1 MVSGVEAGEG
11 ALTFCW
17 QNRLLMLGSRPNMK
31 ALVLTGP
38 SEFQFDPEFPD
49 PRPNAGEVL
58 VQIRACGIC
67 GSDIHGMDGRSGRRQ
82 MPIVMGHEAA
92 GEIIEIGEGVS
103 EWKPGDRVTFDSTEY
118 CGECDDCQR
127 GYVNLCANRK
137 VLGVSPGTYRRHGC
151 FAERIALPERIL
163 YAIPEGLSYEK
174 AAFAEP
180 VSIALHAV
188 NLADGIEVGEA
199 FDELEADCGNEN
211 CEGCEQDAA
220 VSGGGTALVVGSG
233 LIGLLVIQ
241 ALKARGWE
249 RVIAVDLDAGRLE
262 LAKKLGADEVFDARQ
277 EGLANHLR
285 EICEGDGV
293 DASFEVVGAGPP
305 LDLAIR
311 SVRRGGQVILVGNLQ
326 ASTPFPLQ
334 EVVTRQLTLKGSC
347 SCAGE
352 YPEAIRR
359 IQDGSIQVEPL
370 LSAVVPLEEGAG
382 WFGRLY
388 DNQEGLMKVVLVP

>member
-1 MVSGVEAGEG
+1 MIRA
-11 ALTFCW
+11 
-17 QNRLLMLGSRPNMK
+17 PMK
-31 ALVLTGP
+31 ALVLTAP
-38 SEFQFDPEFPD
+38 SEFNYDLNFPEPT
-49 PRPNAGEVL
+49 AGQGEVL
-58 VQIRACGIC
+58 VKVQACGIC

-92 GEIIEIGEGVS
+92 GEIIGLGDGVTD
-103 EWKPGDRVTFDSTEY
+103 WNLGDRVTFDSTEY
-118 CGECDDCQR
+118 CGECDECKE
-127 GYVNLCANRK
+127 GLVNLCPNRR
-137 VLGVSPGTYRRHGC
+137 VLGVSPGEYRRHGC
-151 FAERIALPERIL
+151 FAEKIALPTRIL
-163 YAIPEGLSYEK
+163 YRIPEALSYEK

-199 FDELEADCGNEN
+199 FAPTEDHCHDGGCDCEPEAKG
-211 CEGCEQDAA
+211 GIA
-220 VSGGGTALVVGSG
+220 VVVGAG

-249 RVIAVDLDAGRLE
+249 KVIAVDLDDKRLE
-262 LAKKLGADEVFDARQ
+262 LALKLGAEEVFNAKQ
-277 EGLANHLR
+277 EGLAMHIR
-285 EICEGDGV
+285 QICGGDGA
-293 DASFEVVGAGPP
+293 DASFEVVGAAAP

-311 SVRRGGQVILVGNLQ
+311 SVRKGGQVVLIGNLQ
-326 ASTPFPLQ
+326 PNTPFPLQ

-370 LSAVVPLEEGAG
+370 LSAVAPLADGAE
-382 WFGRLY
+382 WFKRLH
-388 DNQEGLMKVVLVP
+388 DNKEGLLKVVLQPA